1 MWLVI
6 MIEICKLLAN
16 TALITGAISETL
28 PSLFH
33 PFSLHEKQVLN
44 MWSSIN
50 YITMKHNIA
59 N

>member
-1 MWLVI
+1 MKQYDMWLVI

-33 PFSLHEKQVLN
+33 PFSLHEKQVQN
-44 MWSSIN
+44 M
-50 YITMKHNIA
+50 
-59 N
+59 